1 MLDRWLAQAAPRRP
15 STWAQQKRQFRA
27 LRVPAKV
34 YDKLQRWVASPVELE
49 PLFWLIIDIVFSN
62 AVHRARRKAG
72 RWAAGAARDPHHKQT
87 PEVPGAL
94 RPILDLVDGVI
105 GDLERLI
112 TWEFTPPIELHELDA
127 TLKPTRRTI
136 RLSRLDEGIRAAFE
150 TARSALLPV
159 RENLRTATQRDRGRK
174 PTLVQPGTVSAL
186 RMPTGS
192 PPPARRREL
201 ERLLRDQILLLHPQR
216 TIRPRA
222 ASGEAGR
229 MAGRILDS
237 IPL

>member
-1 MLDRWLAQAAPRRP
+1 MRDHAAPHRP

-27 LRVPAKV
+27 LRVPADV
-34 YDKLQRWVASPVELE
+34 YDTLQRWVASPVELE
-49 PLFWLIIDIVFSN
+49 PVFRLIRNIVLSN
-62 AVHRARRKAG
+62 AIHRARGKLR

-87 PEVPGAL
+87 PEEPGAL
-94 RPILDLVDGVI
+94 RPILTLVEGVI

-112 TWEFTPPIELHELDA
+112 QWEFTPSIELHELDA
-127 TLKPTRRTI
+127 TLKPTRRTV
-136 RLSRLDEGIRAAFE
+136 RSRLDEGIRAAFE

-159 RENLRTATQRDRGRK
+159 RDNLRTATQRDRGRK
-174 PTLVQPGTVSAL
+174 PTLVQPGPLSAL

-192 PPPARRREL
+192 PPPVRRRQL
-201 ERLLRDQILLLHPQR
+201 ERLLRDQILLLHPHR
-216 TIRPRA
+216 TMRPRA
-222 ASGEAGR
+222 ASVEAGR